1 MDLLR
6 TAHIELQEK
15 FNSLQATA
23 SKARS
28 DNQLLREES
37 LMLRDKI
44 VQLIRY
50 ATKILIDLVWFSLFS
65 TAFFPLQFNRNR
77 EKDCLWQR
85 SDRLLHL
92 QRIQATDQWLADGSI
107 ADCQSCQTRFT
118 IFVRRHHCRLCGR
131 IFCHTCS
138 DYWLKIASSARPT
151 RTCHECFAIH
161 RQFSQPGATG
171 QLSELPITDPP
182 EDQLLMTD
190 PLVVQQPDSSEPPDA
205 GFSVISDDEIVQS
218 LNDSSPYSSPR
229 NGLVK

>member
-65 TAFFPLQFNRNR
+65 TAFFPFNSTEI
-77 EKDCLWQR
+77 EK
-85 SDRLLHL
+85 
-92 QRIQATDQWLADGSI
+92 RIA
-107 ADCQSCQTRFT
+107 
-118 IFVRRHHCRLCGR
+118 CGNVV
-131 IFCHTCS
+131 IDFYTCNEF
-138 DYWLKIASSARPT
+138 KP
-151 RTCHECFAIH
+151 
-161 RQFSQPGATG
+161 
-171 QLSELPITDPP
+171 PI
-182 EDQLLMTD
+182 
-190 PLVVQQPDSSEPPDA
+190 S
-205 GFSVISDDEIVQS
+205 G
-218 LNDSSPYSSPR
+218 
-229 NGLVK
+229 